1 MNIAYVRKSID
12 EQNEKK
18 QIEELQK
25 YNIDKWYTEEKS
37 AKDTNRTQL
46 QAMLDFVNEGDTIY
60 LYDLERLSRDHKDI
74 FDIVEMLKS
83 KKVNLVSR
91 GEKIDVNTFAEQY
104 KLLDFLKIPEPIV
117 DDMEEEDDEY
127 PV

>member
-91 GEKIDVNTFAEQY
+91 GK
-104 KLLDFLKIPEPIV
+104 K
-117 DDMEEEDDEY
+117 
-127 PV
+127 

>member
-91 GEKIDVNTFAEQY
+91 GEKIDVNTFAEQC
-104 KLLDFLKIPEPIV
+104 KLLDLKIPEPIV

>member
-104 KLLDFLKIPEPIV
+104 KLLDFLKIPEQIV

>member
-60 LYDLERLSRDHKDI
+60 LYDLERLFRDHKDI

-83 KKVNLVSR
+83 KKGNLVSR
-91 GEKIDVNTFAEQY
+91 GEKIDVNTFAEQC
-104 KLLDFLKIPEPIV
+104 KLLDLKIPEPIV

>member
-1 MNIAYVRKSID
+1 MNIAYMRKSID

-46 QAMLDFVNEGDTIY
+46 QAMLDFASEGDTIY
-60 LYDLERLSRDHKDI
+60 LYDLERLSRNHKDI
-74 FDIVEMLKS
+74 FDILEMLKS

-91 GEKIDVNTFAEQY
+91 GEKIDVNTFAEQC
-104 KLLDFLKIPEPIV
+104 KLLDLKIPEPIV

>member
-91 GEKIDVNTFAEQY
+91 GEKIDVNIFAEQC
-104 KLLDFLKIPEPIV
+104 KLLDLKIPEPIV

>member
-1 MNIAYVRKSID
+1 MNIAYMRKSID

-46 QAMLDFVNEGDTIY
+46 QAMLDFVSEGDTIY

-91 GEKIDVNTFAEQY
+91 GEKIDVNTFTEQC
-104 KLLDFLKIPEPIV
+104 KLLDLKIPEPIV

>member
-1 MNIAYVRKSID
+1 MNIAYMRKSID

-46 QAMLDFVNEGDTIY
+46 QAMLDFVSEGDTIY

-91 GEKIDVNTFAEQY
+91 GEKIDVNTFAEQCR
-104 KLLDFLKIPEPIV
+104 LLDLKIPEPIV

>member
-60 LYDLERLSRDHKDI
+60 LYDLERLFRDHKDI

-91 GEKIDVNTFAEQY
+91 GEKIDVNTFAEQC
-104 KLLDFLKIPEPIV
+104 KLLDLKIPEPIV